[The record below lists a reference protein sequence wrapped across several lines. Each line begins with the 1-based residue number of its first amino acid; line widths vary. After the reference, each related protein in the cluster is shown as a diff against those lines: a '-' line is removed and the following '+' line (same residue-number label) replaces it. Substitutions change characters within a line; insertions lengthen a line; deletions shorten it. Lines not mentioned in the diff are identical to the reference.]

1 MYSTVP
7 PNNQAQLREFLFDL
21 RDKLLR
27 VFGRYNTKLD
37 VPLSIS
43 RGITPVLNNSFD
55 SDTDSDGDTNPEVK
69 MTELSVTEFL
79 NFATMVLPEFDGKPE
94 NLQWFI
100 DGIDRMNT
108 QIATHVQVAISLIK
122 TKLAGNTRS
131 IITNKNTIVAIKAT
145 LKN

>member
-79 NFATMVLPEFDGKPE
+79 NFATKVLPEFDGKPE

-131 IITNKNTIVAIKAT
+131 IITNKNTIVAIK
-145 LKN
+145 N